1 MAEGFPAERFSIAAA
16 APKQTAALIRF
27 GETPDL
33 DAMIH
38 HLVALRSSQLNGCAF
53 CIDMHWLDAR
63 AGGEKEARLYGLD
76 AWRESPLYD
85 ERERAALALCEAVT
99 HIDRAGVP
107 DEVWEDAQK
116 QFEEPE
122 LAQLLCAIAATNTW
136 NRLQIATRALPGNYT
151 PPGREAVGAAA
162 ARTTGE
168 GTAAAGAA
176 AGTTDSGAA
185 AADAAAGADR

>member
-1 MAEGFPAERFSIAAA
+1 MSEGFPAERFSIAAA
-16 APKQTAALIRF
+16 APKQAGALIRF

-33 DAMIH
+33 DEKIH
-38 HLVALRSSQLNGCAF
+38 HLVALRSSQLNCCAF

-63 AGGEKEARLYGLD
+63 AGGEEEARLYGLD

-107 DEVWEDAQK
+107 DDVWAEAEK
-116 QFEEPE
+116 HFEEPE

-151 PPGREAVGAAA
+151 PAAREAA
-162 ARTTGE
+162 E
-168 GTAAAGAA
+168 AAAGAA
-176 AGTTDSGAA
+176 VDT
-185 AADAAAGADR
+185 AAAGADR